1 MSVDISNVLHVLAHE
16 LRTPTGIAQ
25 GYLRMLAENRLTDPA
40 ERARAIEQT
49 QQALGRVSEITR
61 ESSRLAAWL
70 EQTHEPAEERIDARL
85 LIEGVIADAS
95 RDTPLASSVDAR
107 VRGLI
112 RTSDARALSNAIVM
126 LVKAT
131 ARELRKQPCAI
142 AARVQNGAA
151 IDVFMGLDDQ
161 FAALSAGPTA
171 PGAGPLPLERG
182 GLGLSLVFAV
192 AVLDTHRATAWTVN
206 RSRGTVGIR
215 LPIEER
221 AHL

>member
-1 MSVDISNVLHVLAHE
+1 MSVDISSVLHVLAHE
-16 LRTPTGIAQ
+16 LRTPIGIAQ
-25 GYLRMLAENRLTDPA
+25 GYLRMVAENRLTDPG
-40 ERARAIEQT
+40 ERARAIQQT
-49 QQALGRVSEITR
+49 QQALGRVSEITH

-70 EQTHEPAEERIDARL
+70 EQTHEPSDDRIDARV

-95 RDTPLASSVDAR
+95 LGTPLASSVDAG

-142 AARVQNGAA
+142 AARAQNGAA
-151 IDVFMGLDDQ
+151 IDVFIGLADR
-161 FAALSAGPTA
+161 FAVLSAGPA
-171 PGAGPLPLERG
+171 AAGAGPLALERG

-192 AVLDTHRATAWTVN
+192 AVLDTHRAIAWTVN
-206 RSRGTVGIR
+206 DSRDTVGIR